1 VSIFAF
7 PESLR
12 QLAEFLRLDAAE
24 LVRKSAQVVF
34 IWFFAFGA
42 WRLVRLIATRIV
54 KAVDDHDDTAFTE
67 REQRGY
73 TIAQLLRSLGRVVI
87 ISVAILLSLNV
98 FVNIGPLLAGAGILG
113 LAVSFGAQSLVKDVI
128 TGFFFL
134 LEGQFAVGDVI
145 EVAGRSGVVERMTLR
160 VVMLR
165 DANGVVHMIPN
176 GQVTTVSNMTRTWSR
191 AVVDVGVAYGTDID
205 KALEVFHDE
214 ANRFAKDEHW
224 ASRFDGD
231 PEVVGVNSLDESQ
244 ITIRTQFRTHAGQ
257 QWAVGREF
265 RRRILSR
272 LAHEGIEIPFPA
284 RSVNLRIA
292 DAKALA
298 KAMGKGGDGEPEV
311 PPELAEQ
318 PVPPTGET
326 VEPAAPASHD

>member
-24 LVRKSAQVVF
+24 LVRKLAQVVV
-34 IWFFAFGA
+34 IWLLAFGA
-42 WRLVRLIATRIV
+42 WRLVRLISRRIV
-54 KAVDDHDDTAFTE
+54 KAVDDGDDAAFTE

-73 TIAQLLRSLGRVVI
+73 TIAQLLRSLGVVVI
-87 ISVAILLSLNV
+87 LGVSILLSLNV

-113 LAVSFGAQSLVKDVI
+113 LAISFGAQSLVKDI
-128 TGFFFL
+128 IAGFFFL
-134 LEGQFAVGDVI
+134 FEGQFAVGDVI
-145 EVAGRSGVVERMTLR
+145 EVSGRSGVVERMTLR

-165 DANGVVHMIPN
+165 DANGVLHIVPN
-176 GQVTTVSNMTRTWSR
+176 GQITTVSNMTRTWSR
-191 AVVDVGVAYGTDID
+191 AVVDVGVAYGTDVD
-205 KALEVFHDE
+205 NALEVFRDE

-265 RRRILSR
+265 RRRILTR
-272 LAHEGIEIPFPA
+272 LANEGIEIPFPA

-298 KAMGKGGDGEPEV
+298 KAVGQGGDGEPEA
-311 PPELAEQ
+311 PPESAEQ
-318 PVPPTGET
+318 PEPPAGET
-326 VEPAAPASHD
+326 VEPAAPTSHD